1 MLSVVVR
8 MRIEA
13 HASLWTAP
21 RPTELAGSNPATTI
35 RIHPEDSTDTKTGTD
50 TITVNK
56 TDTEAIKMEIIITN
70 KELTKQEI
78 YFLTKA
84 QDVMKMKDAVDSVVE
99 LSAWVIYTDVNA
111 DGEEVELFSMR
122 TVDGET
128 YATNSATFIRAFR
141 DILDIFAP
149 EEVTK
154 LKIMSGTSK
163 NNRQF
168 VTCAY
173 AE

>member
-1 MLSVVVR
+1 MQ
-8 MRIEA
+8 IEA
-13 HASLWTAP
+13 HASLGTAP
-21 RPTELAGSNPATTI
+21 RPTELAGSIPATTI
-35 RIHPEDSTDTKTGTD
+35 RIHPEDPTDTKTGTD

-56 TDTEAIKMEIIITN
+56 TDTEAIKMELIITN

-84 QDVMKMKDAVDSVVE
+84 QDVMKMKDAVDSTVE
-99 LSAWVIYTDVNA
+99 LAAWAIYTDTNA
-111 DGEEVELFSMR
+111 DGQEVELFSMR

-128 YATNSATFIRAFR
+128 YATNSETFIRAFR

-149 EEVTK
+149 EEITK

-173 AE
+173 TE

>member
-1 MLSVVVR
+1 
-8 MRIEA
+8 MRQF
-13 HASLWTAP
+13 LTP
-21 RPTELAGSNPATTI
+21 YL
-35 RIHPEDSTDTKTGTD
+35 RIHPEDPETTKTVTVTS
-50 TITVNK
+50 TINK
-56 TDTEAIKMEIIITN
+56 TDTEAIMDIITAN

-99 LSAWVIYTDVNA
+99 LSAWVIYIDVNA

-128 YATNSATFIRAFR
+128 YATNSATFIKAFR
-141 DILDIFAP
+141 DILDVFTP

>member
-1 MLSVVVR
+1 
-8 MRIEA
+8 
-13 HASLWTAP
+13 
-21 RPTELAGSNPATTI
+21 
-35 RIHPEDSTDTKTGTD
+35 
-50 TITVNK
+50 
-56 TDTEAIKMEIIITN
+56 MEIIITN

-84 QDVMKMKDAVDSVVE
+84 KDVIKMKDAVDSIVE
-99 LSAWVIYTDVNA
+99 LSAWVIYTDVNT

-122 TVDGET
+122 TVDGKT

-154 LKIMSGTSK
+154 LKIMSGISK

>member
-1 MLSVVVR
+1 M
-8 MRIEA
+8 
-13 HASLWTAP
+13 
-21 RPTELAGSNPATTI
+21 EL
-35 RIHPEDSTDTKTGTD
+35 
-50 TITVNK
+50 IT
-56 TDTEAIKMEIIITN
+56 TN

-84 QDVMKMKDAVDSVVE
+84 QDVMKMKDAVDSTVE
-99 LSAWVIYTDVNA
+99 VAAWAIYKDTNA
-111 DGEEVELFSMR
+111 EGEEVELFSMR

-128 YATNSATFIRAFR
+128 YATNSETFIRAFR

-149 EEVTK
+149 EEITK

-173 AE
+173 TE